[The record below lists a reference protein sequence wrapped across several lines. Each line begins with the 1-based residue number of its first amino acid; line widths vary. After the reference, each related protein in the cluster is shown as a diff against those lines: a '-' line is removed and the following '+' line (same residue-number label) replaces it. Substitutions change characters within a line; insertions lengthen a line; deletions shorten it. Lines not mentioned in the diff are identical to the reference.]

1 MEFTSD
7 SHGINMEFTSDSH
20 RTHIGFAWNS
30 HRTHMEFTSD
40 SHITHIGFIAREF
53 GAIFLSVFLACHRPH
68 IGRPRSCAPVQNW
81 TGAQGLVQRW
91 TGAQDLGQLF
101 LYNMKA
107 DPAHRRSRR
116 RSSSRKSSVRLAQR
130 QKHDGPLLHPPLR
143 LARTHERTNDSP
155 VSNRSLRKLRLTFLQ
170 PSITS

>member
-1 MEFTSD
+1 MESTSD

-20 RTHIGFAWNS
+20 GTYIGFAWNS

-40 SHITHIGFIAREF
+40 SHGIHIGLTYSSHRIHRREF

-91 TGAQDLGQLF
+91 TGAQDLGRLP
-101 LYNMKA
+101 LHNMKA
-107 DPAHRRSRR
+107 EIPRTGPTGEAGAGEEEEIFSEIGPA
-116 RSSSRKSSVRLAQR
+116 LE
-130 QKHDGPLLHPPLR
+130 
-143 LARTHERTNDSP
+143 T
-155 VSNRSLRKLRLTFLQ
+155 
-170 PSITS
+170 

>member
-1 MEFTSD
+1 MKITSDSHRTHFGFAWNSHRTHMEFTSD
-7 SHGINMEFTSDSH
+7 SHGNHTHRTHIELTSDSH
-20 RTHIGFAWNS
+20 GIHIGLTWNS

-107 DPAHRRSRR
+107 DPAHRRRR
-116 RSSSRKSSVRLAQR
+116 AGAV
-130 QKHDGPLLHPPLR
+130 G
-143 LARTHERTNDSP
+143 N
-155 VSNRSLRKLRLTFLQ
+155 LQ
-170 PSITS
+170 